1 MLVNLICAKILL
13 VKNTDDAKT
22 RNVIVL
28 LKTQSYLRLLL
39 WIRTTQKR
47 MCAFNMRWG
56 KTKSTSSQ
64 LIDHH
69 DSCESSLHDAK
80 SLFRL
85 KLMFTAK
92 HFIAS

>member
-47 MCAFNMRWG
+47 MCAF
-56 KTKSTSSQ
+56 
-64 LIDHH
+64 
-69 DSCESSLHDAK
+69 
-80 SLFRL
+80 
-85 KLMFTAK
+85 
-92 HFIAS
+92 